1 MSSNETN
8 PLLQSAHLRNK
19 GYNTQPTI
27 PVHDPE
33 RNLQTQYTNNYSV
46 NREPEESFCNKYCNT
61 FNVLMFLGTVL
72 MLLVILI
79 LLIVYH

>member
-1 MSSNETN
+1 MSNSETN

-19 GYNTQPTI
+19 YNTQPSITA
-27 PVHDPE
+27 HDPE
-33 RNLQTQYTNNYSV
+33 RNLQTQNTNNYNL
-46 NREPEESFCNKYCNT
+46 NRESEESFCNKYCNT

-79 LLIVYH
+79 LLIAYH